1 MKVYKDISE
10 FSGTDNTVVTV
21 GSFDGLHKGHMDII
35 NRVVREAEKSSLKS
49 CVVTFDPHP
58 RTVVT
63 SNFKHSVLTLF
74 EEKQTLLEKAGVDN
88 LVIINF
94 TSGFSSKSYLE
105 FIEEYLIKKL
115 RTKKIV
121 IGYDHKFGKNRLG
134 DKEKLRQITNSSGVE
149 VIEVNA
155 VKSNSDEIS
164 STKIRNA
171 ISDGDIEKAN
181 KFLGRYYTVTGIIVK
196 GAQRGRKLGYPTA
209 NILADEKKL
218 IPGAGVYV
226 SRIFLGKNVYF
237 GLTNIGL
244 RPTFND
250 TDVFMIETN
259 IFDFEKDIY
268 GEKLTVEFIGRIRDE
283 IRFGNADMLIEQIKK
298 DKEECLKYIK
308 NLTN

>member
-10 FSGTDNTVVTV
+10 FCGTDNTVVTV
-21 GSFDGLHKGHMDII
+21 GTFDGLHKGHMDII
-35 NRVVREAEKSSLKS
+35 SRVVREAANSSLKS

-74 EEKQTLLEKAGVDN
+74 EEKQNLLENAGVDN

-105 FIEEYLIKKL
+105 FIEEDLINKL
-115 RTKKIV
+115 KAKKIV
-121 IGYDHKFGKNRLG
+121 IGYDHKFGKDRQG
-134 DKEKLRQITNSSGVE
+134 DKEKLRQITDINGVE

-155 VKSNSDEIS
+155 VKNNSDEIS
-164 STKIRNA
+164 STKIRHA
-171 ISDGDIEKAN
+171 ISDGNIEKAN
-181 KFLGRYYTVTGIIVK
+181 SYLGRYYSVNGIIVK
-196 GAQRGRKLGYPTA
+196 GAQRGRKLGFPTA

-226 SRIFLGKNVYF
+226 SRILSGKNVYF

-250 TDVFMIETN
+250 TDVLMIETN

-268 GEKLTVEFIGRIRDE
+268 GEKLTVEFMGRIRDE
-283 IRFGNADMLIEQIKK
+283 IRFGNADMLIKQINK